1 MSGLVF
7 LALRLILVVCLYAFL
22 AWAFYTIWIDLKRQ
36 SEIITL
42 HKIPALTLTRLDDKR
57 SFHFSRPEIYI
68 GRDPAC
74 DCLLEDQTVSTRH
87 AHLSFHHN
95 QWWLEDL
102 GATNGTLLNQ
112 ALVTSPVVI
121 TEGDQ
126 IRCGQVV
133 LDVSID
139 GKDNQQEY

>member
-22 AWAFYTIWIDLKRQ
+22 AVAFYTIWIDLKRQ
-36 SEIITL
+36 SEIITS

-57 SFHFSRPEIYI
+57 SFHHTKPEVRI
-68 GRDPAC
+68 GRDQAC
-74 DCLLEDQTVSTRH
+74 DCLLEDQTVSTQH
-87 AHLSFHHN
+87 ALLSYHHN

-102 GATNGTLLNQ
+102 GATNGTFLNQ
-112 ALVTSPVVI
+112 ALVSSPVVI

-133 LDVSID
+133 LGVSID
-139 GKDNQQEY
+139 GKDDQKEY